1 MRNVYPESPLAVPV
15 SSFSLCCSMGPETDD
30 IVDSPATTAGSGSKS
45 VSQTTLIIAAVVPV
59 LALLVA
65 FSLTLYLGIRRGWF
79 VRKSNM
85 AARANC
91 SLTHVSYDDSAT
103 TAKADTSIKQPFD
116 SHGVQ
121 ELNGETKP
129 YPIDGNQV
137 YQLSGEREQRI

>member
-1 MRNVYPESPLAVPV
+1 MRNVYPKSPLAVPV
-15 SSFSLCCSMGPETDD
+15 SSLSLCCSMCPETDD
-30 IVDSPATTAGSGSKS
+30 VVDSPASTAGSGSNS
-45 VSQTTLIIAAVVPV
+45 VSQTTLIIVAVVPV

-65 FSLTLYLGIRRGWF
+65 FSLILYLGIRRGWL
-79 VRKSNM
+79 VRKGNM

-91 SLTHVSYDDSAT
+91 SLNYASYDATAT
-103 TAKADTSIKQPFD
+103 TAKANTSIKQPFD
-116 SHGVQ
+116 SHGAQ